1 VAGSTEGAESLLGGR
16 YRLSNRIGSGGRG
29 TVWEAEDEVL
39 GFPVTL
45 RRIHWPTESMED
57 DAERARVL
65 RAISGLARRPVPN
78 PHILS
83 VFDFLSD
90 DDGIWVVMARLP
102 GARPLADV
110 LRESGPLPTG
120 QVARI
125 GLDVLDAL
133 TAVHSAGLTHGHLTA
148 ERIIIDREGR
158 ALLLGFDPAM
168 PVLSDPTRLTSSGEI
183 SASAPYLAPELRT
196 GGQQTLAT
204 DLFSLA
210 VVLYE
215 AVEGRYPFGAEGDS
229 SMLVVFQAS
238 LHEEPAMPFRAGPL
252 APVLL
257 RLLGRDPSQRPTVR
271 EVTAALREVAEQPDV
286 WARAAA
292 PGPAPAGSMAPSYGT
307 QAGAPPRQMAYPQ
320 ASSIGLTGGRRYS
333 RLLLGVLSA
342 IPLAALV
349 SALIDVLPSLD
360 GPWWLLGLWVPLVA
374 AAVFNVVRRPVTSQA
389 ISTATTVAPGSR
401 TAPRRGRALLA
412 GATDATVFLRPR
424 TAVPP
429 LPPTRDAY
437 LHEAYNRLGP
447 PPAAGT
453 RAAGGGE

>member
-1 VAGSTEGAESLLGGR
+1 MAGSTEGAESLLGGR
-16 YRLSNRIGSGGRG
+16 YRLSNQIGSGGRG

-110 LRESGPLPTG
+110 LRESGPMPTG

-168 PVLSDPTRLTSSGEI
+168 PVPSDPARLTSSGEI
-183 SASAPYLAPELRT
+183 SASARYMAPELIT
-196 GGQQTLAT
+196 GGRQTLAT

-215 AVEGRYPFGAEGDS
+215 AVEGRNPFSAEGD
-229 SMLVVFQAS
+229 MGTLAVLHAVM
-238 LHEEPAMPFRAGPL
+238 HEEPATPSRAGPL
-252 APVLL
+252 GPLLL
-257 RLLGRDPSQRPTVR
+257 RLLGKDPYGRPTAH
-271 EVTAALREVAEQPDV
+271 EVTEALRDLAGQPVV
-286 WARAAA
+286 WVGAAQ
-292 PGPAPAGSMAPSYGT
+292 GQAPATSMTYGT
-307 QAGAPPRQMAYPQ
+307 QPGAPPAQMAYPS
-320 ASSIGLTGGRRYS
+320 ASSIGLTGGRKHG
-333 RLLLGVLSA
+333 RLLLGVLTA
-342 IPLAALV
+342 IPLAALL
-349 SALIDVLPSLD
+349 SALVDVLPSLD

-389 ISTATTVAPGSR
+389 ISAATTVAPGSR